1 MEALTELS
9 WRVYPATALM
19 IICTALLVRGSRLGL
34 GGLQPGAN
42 DPIHVITLVRG
53 IRMSIIGLALL
64 GLGGAWAWHL
74 AWLLVLA
81 LVFGGEEL
89 LETSVV
95 LFVLRRGRARVAPTP
110 SPRFTS

>member
-1 MEALTELS
+1 MEALMELS
-9 WRVYPATALM
+9 WRVYPATTLM
-19 IICTALLVRGSRLGL
+19 TIGAALLVRGSRLGL

-42 DPIHVITLVRG
+42 DPKHVITMVRG

-64 GLGGAWAWHL
+64 GLGGAWEWHL
-74 AWLLVLA
+74 SWLLVLA

-95 LFVLRRGRARVAPTP
+95 LSVLRRGRARVAPVP
-110 SPRFTS
+110 SPRLTP